1 MTEHRPR
8 AFDRAAVSSRH
19 CSDARDWHI
28 CDVGSCRLHGA
39 DAPTHSLHEAI
50 REACEKELTDSR
62 VEWINCTAVPA
73 EYTTFN
79 GFFYS
84 LDLIL
89 PLVDLQQER
98 DWAPV
103 VVDEDNRYLV
113 LGSLTRLLMWLEIL
127 FGWGMSLLLVAVLGN
142 LVKKN

>member
-1 MTEHRPR
+1 M
-8 AFDRAAVSSRH
+8 ASS
-19 CSDARDWHI
+19 
-28 CDVGSCRLHGA
+28 
-39 DAPTHSLHEAI
+39 
-50 REACEKELTDSR
+50 TD
-62 VEWINCTAVPA
+62 VPA

-79 GFFYS
+79 GFSYS

-103 VVDEDNRYLV
+103 VVDEDNRYVL

-142 LVKKN
+142 LVKKD